1 MTKTTI
7 DIEKYQYDYIFNL
20 ILDIFKFNEKKYGNF
35 VKDVIRILLDYEK
48 NGETI
53 IDVDNS
59 LIIVELFED
68 GWPNKHLDILKNI
81 DLIGS
86 FNSPFVLVDRK
97 LSLAKWS
104 RKIERVI
111 NSFLKKIDTDNL
123 INSII
128 YEDDNKIDQIKNIFK
143 YSNLVFLQG
152 GPGTGKTTLIIS
164 LILEFLRI
172 DNFLNIG
179 LSSPTGK
186 ATARLK
192 EALNDKKNISFSK
205 FLDQIEFQT
214 LHRWILNSQNKS
226 LKLKFKLNQ
235 LDIFIIDEMSMVNI
249 DLIESVLSLLAKD
262 CKIILVGDK
271 NQLSPVNNCSIW
283 NYLFEYCEN
292 SSIKSCVVNL
302 EKTYRNFGDIA
313 LISNLIFN
321 NDYSLVNQKIKELAK
336 NNKSKEVNFLKS
348 IDKDI
353 PKHLFF
359 SIKSHLNKLNL
370 STSNLSKK
378 KYIFD
383 EGIDNLLLHEKD
395 LVDKIFLDL
404 QSHLILCEKNSG
416 IWSVE
421 YLNEIVFGQKKPYD
435 LKTLKEG
442 VPIMCTKNNN
452 ELGLSNGDIGVL
464 IGLKNE
470 RKYLFRKFNDNN
482 EEIVELIDPYN
493 LENVVPAIAI
503 TIHKSQG
510 SESDKVSILWSQKY
524 RRNQYAL
531 KEKKDS
537 ENMFWRDNFEKR
549 LFYTA
554 VTRAKKFLN
563 IYYLN

>member
-1 MTKTTI
+1 MTKTI
-7 DIEKYQYDYIFNL
+7 DIEKFQYDHTFNL
-20 ILDIFKFNEKKYGNF
+20 ILSIFKFNEKKYGNF
-35 VKDVIRILLDYEK
+35 VKDSIKFLLEFEK
-48 NGETI
+48 NGETF
-53 IDVDNS
+53 IDLDNT
-59 LIIVELFED
+59 LIKFELLED
-68 GWPNKHLDILKNI
+68 GWPNKHIEVLKNI
-81 DLIGS
+81 GLIGQL
-86 FNSPFVLVDRK
+86 NSPFVLVNRK
-97 LSLAKWS
+97 LSLSKWS
-104 RKIERVI
+104 KKIERVT
-111 NSFLKKIDTDNL
+111 NAFLKKIDTNIL
-123 INSII
+123 MNSVI
-128 YEDDNKIDQIKNIFK
+128 YEDDNKIDEIKNILK

-152 GPGTGKTTLIIS
+152 GPGTGKTTLIIN
-164 LILEFLRI
+164 LILELLSI

-179 LSSPTGK
+179 LSAPTGK
-186 ATARLK
+186 ATSRLK
-192 EALNDKKNISFSK
+192 ESLNNKKTNYSIK

-226 LKLKFKLNQ
+226 LKLKFKLKE

-249 DLIESVLSLLAKD
+249 DLIESVLFLLAKD

-292 SSIKSCVVNL
+292 SSIKSCLVNL
-302 EKTYRNFGDIA
+302 NKTYRNIGDIA
-313 LISNLIFN
+313 LISSLIFN
-321 NDYSLVNQKIKELAK
+321 NDYSLLNQKINELEK
-336 NNKSKEVNFLKS
+336 DNKSKEVTITKYSEKN
-348 IDKDI
+348 I
-353 PKHLFF
+353 PKNLIF
-359 SIKSHLNKLNL
+359 SIKNHLNKLNL

-383 EGIDNLLLHEKD
+383 GGSDNLLINEKN

-404 QSHLILCEKNSG
+404 QSQMFLCEKNSG

-421 YLNEIVFGQKKPYD
+421 YLNEIVLGQKKPYD
-435 LKTLKEG
+435 LKNLKEG

-464 IGLKNE
+464 IGLKNQ

-482 EEIVELIDPYN
+482 EEIVTLIDPSN

-510 SESDKVSILWSQKY
+510 SESEKVSILWSQKY
-524 RRNQYAL
+524 RRNQYGV
-531 KEKKDS
+531 KEQKDS
-537 ENMFWRDNFEKR
+537 ENIFCADNFEKK

-554 VTRAKKFLN
+554 VTRAKKFLD
-563 IYYLN
+563 IYCLI

>member
-1 MTKTTI
+1 MIKKITDFNKF
-7 DIEKYQYDYIFNL
+7 KYEHIFNL
-20 ILDIFKFNEKKYGNF
+20 ILDIFQFNEKKYGNF
-35 VKDVIRILLDYEK
+35 VKDVISILLEFEK

-53 IDVDNS
+53 IDIDNS
-59 LIIVELFED
+59 LIIFELLED
-68 GWPNKHLDILKNI
+68 GWPNKHLEVLKDIGLT
-81 DLIGS
+81 GS
-86 FNSPFVLVDRK
+86 LNSPFILVDRK

-104 RKIERVI
+104 VKIDRVI
-111 NSFLKKIDTDNL
+111 DSFLKKIDTDIL
-123 INSII
+123 MNSII
-128 YEDDNKIDQIKNIFK
+128 YEYDNKIDQIKNIFK

-152 GPGTGKTTLIIS
+152 GPGTGKTTLIIN
-164 LILEFLRI
+164 LILELLRV
-172 DNFLNIG
+172 DKFLNIG
-179 LSSPTGK
+179 LSAPTGK
-186 ATARLK
+186 ATSRLK
-192 EALNDKKNISFSK
+192 ESLNNKKNTSFSK

-226 LKLKFKLNQ
+226 LKLKFKLKEI
-235 LDIFIIDEMSMVNI
+235 DIFIIDEMSMVNI

-283 NYLFEYCEN
+283 NYLFEYCDN

-302 EKTYRNFGDIA
+302 NKTYRNIGDIA
-313 LISNLIFN
+313 LISSLIFN
-321 NDYSLVNQKIKELAK
+321 NDDSLLNQKITELEK
-336 NNKSKEVNFLKS
+336 GNKSKEVTITKS
-348 IDKDI
+348 REKDI
-353 PKHLFF
+353 PEKLFN
-359 SIKSHLNKLNL
+359 SITSHLNKLNN

-383 EGIDNLLLHEKD
+383 DGIDNLMLNEKD

-404 QSHLILCEKNSG
+404 QSHLILCEKNTG

-421 YLNEIVFGQKKPYD
+421 YLNEVVFGQKKPYD
-435 LKTLKEG
+435 LKMLNEG

-470 RKYLFRKFNDNN
+470 RKYLFRKFNNNN
-482 EEIVELIDPYN
+482 EKIVELIDPSN

-510 SESDKVSILWSQKY
+510 SESAKVSILWAQKS
-524 RRNQYAL
+524 RRNQYAV
-531 KEKKDS
+531 KEQKYSKNIFCS
-537 ENMFWRDNFEKR
+537 DNFERR
-549 LFYTA
+549 LLYTA
-554 VTRAKKFLN
+554 VTRAKKFLD

>member
-1 MTKTTI
+1 MNKKKT
-7 DIEKYQYDYIFNL
+7 DIEKFQYDHIFNL
-20 ILDIFKFNEKKYGNF
+20 ILGIFKFNDKKYGNF
-35 VKDVIRILLDYEK
+35 VKDTIKILLEFEK

-59 LIIVELFED
+59 LIIFEILED

-81 DLIGS
+81 GLIG
-86 FNSPFVLVDRK
+86 FLNSPFVLVDRK

-111 NSFLKKIDTDNL
+111 NSFLRKIDTDNL

-128 YEDDNKIDQIKNIFK
+128 YKDCNKIDQIKNIFK

-152 GPGTGKTTLIIS
+152 GPGTGKTTLIIN
-164 LILEFLRI
+164 LIIELIRV
-172 DNFLNIG
+172 DSFLNIG
-179 LSSPTGK
+179 LSAPTGK

-192 EALNDKKNISFSK
+192 EALNYKKNITSSK
-205 FLDQIEFQT
+205 FQDQIEFQT

-226 LKLKFKLNQ
+226 LKLKFKLKE

-283 NYLFEYCEN
+283 NYLFAYCEN

-302 EKTYRNFGDIA
+302 EKTYRNTGDIA
-313 LISNLIFN
+313 LFSSLIFN
-321 NDYSLVNQKIKELAK
+321 NDYRLVNQKIKELEK
-336 NNKSKEVNFLKS
+336 YNKSKEVTILKS
-348 IDKDI
+348 REKNL
-353 PKHLFF
+353 PKKLFF
-359 SIKSHLNKLNL
+359 SITSHLNNLNL
-370 STSNLSKK
+370 LTSNLSKK

-383 EGIDNLLLHEKD
+383 EGIDNLLLNEKD

-421 YLNEIVFGQKKPYD
+421 YLNEVIFGQKKPYD
-435 LKTLKEG
+435 LKTLNEG

-464 IGLKNE
+464 IGLKKE

-482 EEIVELIDPYN
+482 EQIVTLIDPSN

-510 SESDKVSILWSQKY
+510 SESEKVSILWSPKY
-524 RRNQYAL
+524 RRNQFAL

-537 ENMFWRDNFEKR
+537 ENIFCRDNFEKR

-554 VTRAKKFLN
+554 VTRAKKFLE

>member
-1 MTKTTI
+1 MTKTNK
-7 DIEKYQYDYIFNL
+7 DFEKFKYDHIFSL

-35 VKDVIRILLDYEK
+35 VKDTIKILLEFEK

-59 LIIVELFED
+59 LIIFEILEE

-81 DLIGS
+81 DLIGLH
-86 FNSPFVLVDRK
+86 NSPFVLVDRK

-111 NSFLKKIDTDNL
+111 DLFLKKIDIHNL
-123 INSII
+123 MNSII

-152 GPGTGKTTLIIS
+152 GPGTGKTTLIIN
-164 LILEFLRI
+164 LVLELLKI
-172 DNFLNIG
+172 DNFLNVG
-179 LSSPTGK
+179 LSAPTGK

-192 EALNDKKNISFSK
+192 EALNNKKNNSLSK

-226 LKLKFKLNQ
+226 LMLKFKLKE

-249 DLIESVLSLLAKD
+249 DLIESVLSSLAKD

-302 EKTYRNFGDIA
+302 QKTYRNIGDIA
-313 LISNLIFN
+313 LISSLIFS
-321 NDYSLVNQKIKELAK
+321 NDYSLLNKKIKELEK
-336 NNKSKEVNFLKS
+336 DNKSKEVSISKS
-348 IDKDI
+348 RVKDI
-353 PKHLFF
+353 PKHLIF
-359 SIKSHLNKLNL
+359 SIKNHLNKLNI

-383 EGIDNLLLHEKD
+383 DDIDNLLLNEKD

-404 QSHLILCEKNSG
+404 QSQLILCEKNSG

-435 LKTLKEG
+435 LKTLNEG

-482 EEIVELIDPYN
+482 EEIVALIDPSN

-510 SESDKVSILWSQKY
+510 SESEKVSILWSQKY
-524 RRNQYAL
+524 RRNQYSV
-531 KEKKDS
+531 KEKKDI
-537 ENMFWRDNFEKR
+537 ENIFCRDNFERR
-549 LFYTA
+549 LLYTA
-554 VTRAKKFLN
+554 VTRAKKFLD

>member
-1 MTKTTI
+1 MIKATSN
-7 DIEKYQYDYIFNL
+7 IEKFQYDHVFNL
-20 ILDIFKFNEKKYGNF
+20 ILGIFKFNEKKYSNF
-35 VKDVIRILLDYEK
+35 VKDAIKVLLDFEK

-53 IDVDNS
+53 IDIDNS
-59 LIIVELFED
+59 LITFDLLED
-68 GWPNKHLDILKNI
+68 GWPDKHLKVLKDIG
-81 DLIGS
+81 LIGS
-86 FNSPFVLVDRK
+86 LNSPFLLVDRK

-104 RKIERVI
+104 GKIDRVI
-111 NSFLKKIDTDNL
+111 NFFLKKIDTDIL
-123 INSII
+123 INSIM
-128 YEDDNKIDQIKNIFK
+128 YEDDNKIDQIKNIFE

-152 GPGTGKTTLIIS
+152 GPGTGKTTLIIN
-164 LILEFLRI
+164 LILELLRI
-172 DNFLNIG
+172 DDFLNIG
-179 LSSPTGK
+179 LSAPTGK

-192 EALNDKKNISFSK
+192 ESLNDKKNISFSK

-226 LKLKFKLNQ
+226 LKLKFKLKE

-283 NYLFEYCEN
+283 NYLFEYCDN
-292 SSIKSCVVNL
+292 ILIKSCVVNL
-302 EKTYRNFGDIA
+302 KKSYRNIGDVA
-313 LISNLIFN
+313 LISSLIFN
-321 NDYSLVNQKIKELAK
+321 NDESLLNQKIKELEK
-336 NNKSKEVNFLKS
+336 DNKSKEVTITKS
-348 IDKDI
+348 IEKDI
-353 PKHLFF
+353 PQNLFN
-359 SIKSHLNKLNL
+359 SINSHLKKLNY

-378 KYIFD
+378 KYIF
-383 EGIDNLLLHEKD
+383 EENIDNLMLNEKD
-395 LVDKIFLDL
+395 LVEKIFLDL
-404 QSHLILCEKNSG
+404 QSHLILCEKNTG

-421 YLNEIVFGQKKPYD
+421 YLNELVFGQKKPYN
-435 LKTLKEG
+435 LSTLEEG

-482 EEIVELIDPYN
+482 EEIVELIDPSN

-510 SESDKVSILWSQKY
+510 SESEKVSILWSQKH
-524 RRNQYAL
+524 RRNKYAL
-531 KEKKDS
+531 REQKDS
-537 ENMFWRDNFEKR
+537 ENIFCRDNFERR
-549 LFYTA
+549 LLYTSI
-554 VTRAKKFLN
+554 TRSKKLVD

>member
-1 MTKTTI
+1 MSNTI
-7 DIEKYQYDYIFNL
+7 TDIENFQYDHVFNL
-20 ILDIFKFNEKKYGNF
+20 ILGIFKFNESKYGNF
-35 VKDVIRILLDYEK
+35 VKDVIKILLEFEK

-53 IDVDNS
+53 IDIDNS
-59 LIIVELFED
+59 LIIFQLLED
-68 GWPNKHLDILKNI
+68 GWPNKHLEVLNDIG
-81 DLIGS
+81 LIGALD
-86 FNSPFVLVDRK
+86 SPFVLVDRK

-104 RKIERVI
+104 GKIDRVI
-111 NSFLKKIDTDNL
+111 NSFLEKIDTDIL

-152 GPGTGKTTLIIS
+152 GPGTGKTTLIIN
-164 LILEFLRI
+164 LILELLLI

-179 LSSPTGK
+179 LSAPTGK

-192 EALNDKKNISFSK
+192 ESLNDKNNISFSK

-226 LKLKFKLNQ
+226 LKLKFKLKE

-271 NQLSPVNNCSIW
+271 NQLSPVNNYSIW
-283 NYLFEYCEN
+283 SYLFEYCDD
-292 SSIKSCVVNL
+292 SLIKSCVVNL
-302 EKTYRNFGDIA
+302 NKIYRNIGDVA
-313 LISNLIFN
+313 LISSLIFN
-321 NDYSLVNQKIKELAK
+321 NDDSFLNQKIKELEK
-336 NNKSKEVNFLKS
+336 NNNSNEVNITKTRE
-348 IDKDI
+348 KNI
-353 PKHLFF
+353 PKHLLT
-359 SIKSHLNKLNL
+359 SIRSHLNKLNY

-378 KYIFD
+378 KYMFD
-383 EGIDNLLLHEKD
+383 EGIENLMLKEKD

-404 QSHLILCEKNSG
+404 QSHLILCEKNTG

-421 YLNEIVFGQKKPYD
+421 YLNEVVFGQKKPYD
-435 LKTLKEG
+435 LKTLNEG

-452 ELGLSNGDIGVL
+452 ELGLTNGDIGVL
-464 IGLKNE
+464 VGLKNE
-470 RKYLFRKFNDNN
+470 RKYLFRKFNDKN
-482 EEIVELIDPYN
+482 EEIFELIDPSN

-510 SESDKVSILWSQKY
+510 SESEKVSILWSQKY
-524 RRNQYAL
+524 RRNQYSV
-531 KEKKDS
+531 KKQEDS
-537 ENMFWRDNFEKR
+537 ENIFCRDNFER
-549 LFYTA
+549 RMLYTA
-554 VTRAKKFLN
+554 VTRAKKFLD